1 MVGAAGRNAESI
13 KLTDEQ
19 ERVVGHGGGPLLV
32 NGGPGSGKTRVIVER
47 VARLVSEGV
56 ARPEDIF
63 CMTFTKKAAGE
74 MSQRLKKIQDNT
86 LRERHNG
93 VSEDRDLTKVWVGT
107 IHSLGMDILKEN
119 SDITGVSEGT
129 SVFDSLSR
137 LAWCFK
143 AADGLDIDQSVI
155 RMNSAGCAKILRGI
169 QQAKRDLLSVE
180 KIRERMSHMLSGE
193 GRAGLDRKELADLD
207 ASVKRL
213 NELLKV
219 YEAHEKHMADND
231 MIDYEGMVGR
241 AVDLLEC
248 NESVRSRY
256 QNAYVIVDEFQD
268 NNYAQFRLATLLAG
282 SGNIM
287 VVGDRDQS
295 IMEFQGAYSSIFD
308 DFEGRYPGCTKI
320 DLEKNH
326 RCSDNVRAVAELLKQ
341 HGTEPAVPP
350 AGGPD
355 GRTPAGNGLVGI
367 DDAAPGVL
375 ERTHAGTP
383 AGATPNPDIVAA
395 VAADEAT
402 EREFVAAAISG
413 MIQDGTANPDVAVL
427 CRTNAACRRFA
438 EALQARG
445 VLVEPGNAGIPLGD
459 PMVAEILAMLHIAA
473 SPETSGS
480 EIALA
485 LERRGI
491 GASNIRAINCAARR
505 MPADRRNDRVFE
517 AMRAYEGDQDM
528 EVREIWEGLE
538 GMHADAAKNGLPA
551 TLHDIMLKHTDAYRS
566 NANESGYGPARNRAI
581 LGRLYGIAE
590 RYNRHYPYD
599 ALLDFVEYAKFASG
613 AMAADPGLLDSDS
626 AEPAGGVSVLTIHK
640 SKGKEFRNVFV
651 TGLHSGANRRNEKD
665 IIPAWA
671 LERHNT
677 GDETSEQNM
686 LYVAMTRAEAGL
698 CLTCPLD
705 AGGKPRS
712 PLGFLDLACSKPY
725 VRRVVLSA
733 AERAVP
739 AAPDPLEARMRDV
752 EDAACRAV
760 RESRLKAAA
769 SRLAELSALRRM
781 QGGADADLP
790 DILGVDAR
798 RARDILEAP
807 PPPLV
812 DPGSLSLSASKITT
826 YQRCPLQFKYRYV
839 LHVPERPAMPLD
851 KGRIVHKALEDMGR
865 GLVGA
870 EDAIRAA
877 QGEME
882 RVRCSHAE
890 RDYEHARPALET
902 AIRNYVAWEEA
913 SPVRPQKTAV
923 EEKFE
928 MTIGGVRYTGKID
941 RVESYPDGTYRII
954 DFKTGSSNITI
965 RSIKQDGADR
975 TIREP
980 QACIYAHAAEKKYGS
995 PPAKFVFV
1003 YVEQGSSRNG
1013 CTTREYDLDVES
1025 LQNGIRAIEECTQ
1038 NILDEEFDAK
1048 PDRQTCR
1055 WCPYRH
1061 ICPDASHG

>member
-1 MVGAAGRNAESI
+1 MVGTAGRDAESI
-13 KLTDEQ
+13 RLTDEQ

-56 ARPEDIF
+56 AQPEDIF

-74 MSQRLKKIQDNT
+74 MSQRLKKIQDGT

-93 VSEDRDLTKVWVGT
+93 VSEDKDLTKVWVGT

-169 QQAKRDLLSVE
+169 QHAKRELMSVE
-180 KIRERMSHMLSGE
+180 KIRERMNRVLGGE
-193 GRAGLDRKELADLD
+193 GRASLGERERAELDV
-207 ASVKRL
+207 SVKRL

-248 NESVRSRY
+248 NKNVRSRY

-287 VVGDRDQS
+287 VVGDQNQS

-308 DFEGRYPGCTKI
+308 DFVGRYPGCTKI

-326 RCSDNVRAVAELLKQ
+326 RCSDNVRAVAELLRE

-355 GRTPAGNGLVGI
+355 GALAGDGPVGIGDAALVLGRTYAETPAG
-367 DDAAPGVL
+367 
-375 ERTHAGTP
+375 TP
-383 AGATPNPDIVAA
+383 PNPDIVAA

-413 MIQDGTANPDVAVL
+413 MMQDGTANPDMAVL

-445 VLVEPGNAGIPLGD
+445 VLVEPGNAGIPMGD

-491 GASNIRAINCAARR
+491 SASNIRAINCAARR
-505 MPADRRNDRVFE
+505 MSADRRNDHIFE
-517 AMRAYEGDQDM
+517 AMRTYEGDQGT

-538 GMHADAAKNGLPA
+538 GMHADATKKGLPA
-551 TLHDIMLKHTDAYRS
+551 VLHDIMLKHTDAYRS
-566 NANESGYGPARNRAI
+566 NANESGYGPARNLTI
-581 LGRLYGIAE
+581 LGRLYDMAE

-599 ALLDFVEYAKFASG
+599 TLLDFVEYAKFASG

-626 AEPAGGVSVLTIHK
+626 AKPAGGVSVLTIHK

-651 TGLHSGANRRNEKD
+651 TGLHSGANRRNEKG

-671 LERHNT
+671 LERYT
-677 GDETSEQNM
+677 AGGDSSEQNL

-705 AGGKPRS
+705 ADGKPRS

-733 AERAVP
+733 VEQAVP

-769 SRLAELSALRRM
+769 SRLMELSALRRM
-781 QGGADADLP
+781 QSGADADLP
-790 DILGVDAR
+790 AIPGVDAR
-798 RARDILEAP
+798 RAKDILEAS

-851 KGRIVHKALEDMGR
+851 KGRIVHKALECMGR
-865 GLVGA
+865 GLVGS
-870 EDAIRAA
+870 EEAIRAA
-877 QGEME
+877 QDEMDA
-882 RVRCSHAE
+882 VRCSHAE
-890 RDYEHARPALET
+890 RDYKHARPALEA
-902 AIRNYVAWEEA
+902 AIRNYLAWEEA
-913 SPVRPQKTAV
+913 SPVRPQKTEV

-928 MTIGGVRYTGKID
+928 TTIGGVRYTGKID
-941 RVESYPDGTYRII
+941 RVESYLDGTYRLV

-965 RSIKQDGADR
+965 KSIKQDRADH

-995 PPAKFVFV
+995 PPAKFAFV
-1003 YVEQGSSRNG
+1003 YVEQGSKNG
-1013 CTTREYDLDVES
+1013 CTTREYDIDGES

-1038 NILDEEFDAK
+1038 NILDEEFGAK
-1048 PDRQTCR
+1048 PDRQTCQ
-1055 WCPYRH
+1055 WCPYRP